1 MNITPKLH
9 IPIVHVEQWVDV
21 FGWSLGREGEQPG
34 EAVHHIWK
42 RLLESQGQPKV
53 KESQAFV
60 NFIMRALLM
69 FNVRNE

>member
-1 MNITPKLH
+1 M
-9 IPIVHVEQWVDV
+9 DV
-21 FGWSLGREGEQPG
+21 FGRSLGREGEQQG

-69 FNVRNE
+69 FNANNV